1 MRFTTILTTT
11 ALTAL
16 AAGCVEYTPTAKP
29 APVEQP
35 AKTPTITA
43 FRAATEVVTAGSPVT
58 LSWQVTDAESVKI
71 TKAGVTVFQA
81 PDASGAFETSA
92 VNANTTW
99 VLTAINKDKSA
110 TAEVSVSVMQV
121 AIPLHASVDQF
132 EATPVAIEVGG
143 SATLRWRS
151 TNAVSGKIMSGGTTV
166 LTIATAEL
174 ASGTFMVS
182 PGATT
187 SYTIEVMGTDTQPV
201 ERAINVEV
209 NGMGG
214 TTITGRDLFDRNVA
228 TLLQQKCAS
237 CHANTSPGDGPDFMG
252 TSPNPTTWYTAI
264 ERTVTVIGAVPFIQ
278 VATPQDSPLI
288 AKGEHTGPAF
298 TPSEQAT
305 ISAWLIKEAQERGL
319 GTPVNPN
326 PNPNPTVDYRPKNLR
341 EAIVRFTACM
351 TRADWDQTVGQN
363 QNTNV
368 AYQGS
373 TDGPCY
379 ACHATGTGGAYLSQN
394 SGDTYDA
401 HKNANA
407 YYVLKLVL
415 GTVNLDGSFKDLVP
429 AYRFR
434 DKGLPPFGTPPHPS
448 YLLTANRE
456 QALDAFV
463 DRTLLRFRDF
473 TRACGQ

>member
-1 MRFTTILTTT
+1 
-11 ALTAL
+11 
-16 AAGCVEYTPTAKP
+16 
-29 APVEQP
+29 
-35 AKTPTITA
+35 
-43 FRAATEVVTAGSPVT
+43 
-58 LSWQVTDAESVKI
+58 
-71 TKAGVTVFQA
+71 
-81 PDASGAFETSA
+81 
-92 VNANTTW
+92 
-99 VLTAINKDKSA
+99 
-110 TAEVSVSVMQV
+110 
-121 AIPLHASVDQF
+121 
-132 EATPVAIEVGG
+132 
-143 SATLRWRS
+143 
-151 TNAVSGKIMSGGTTV
+151 
-166 LTIATAEL
+166 
-174 ASGTFMVS
+174 VS